1 MSPDSSVQRLSL
13 WIIAA
18 SLTVVVAYYGVPE
31 IVHRVTLAVERGRA
45 DAADIQLKKLG
56 DSSEVF
62 RLVAKRV
69 APAVV
74 NVSNLA
80 LVSRPTFRLGP
91 SGGLMLEREQGLW
104 PQGQGSGFVI
114 DPRGYVV
121 TNRHVVK
128 GAKQVR
134 VSFSHGAERL
144 AQIVGSDEHTDLA
157 VLHVQLD
164 GLVSTEFGDSDQVE
178 VGDWVLAI
186 GNPFGLEQSVTAG
199 IVSAKGRSSVVE
211 KLDVQDFLQTDAA
224 INPGN
229 SGGPLVDLKG
239 RVIGVNSAIWSK
251 SGGYEGVGFAIPS
264 KIAKSVVEQLIA
276 TGKVSRGWLGV
287 SSATV
292 AGEGRSSDDTSAGVL
307 VKEVFP
313 DSPADKGGLKVG
325 DVIRSIDGRRLQSFE
340 ELRSKVLG
348 SGAGTSLRL
357 EIKRNGNQREV
368 SVVIEEQPA
377 GLAWF
382 EDQFGISIADVT
394 AEIALRYRLPRDQGV
409 LITEIVGGLAAD
421 REGLRAGDIIVSI
434 NKQEIQNVRQLLR
447 ALHRADISKGVLI
460 GVVVPNGSQR
470 LVVLGD

>member
-1 MSPDSSVQRLSL
+1 MSSDSSVQRLSL

-18 SLTVVVAYYGVPE
+18 SLTVVVAYYGLPE

-45 DAADIQLKKLG
+45 DAADVQLKKLG

-114 DPRGYVV
+114 DSRGYVV

-144 AQIVGSDEHTDLA
+144 AQLVGSDEHTDLA

-164 GLVSTEFGDSDQVE
+164 GLVSTEFGDSDQIE

-276 TGKVSRGWLGV
+276 TGKVNRGWLGI
-287 SSATV
+287 SSTTV
-292 AGEGRSSDDTSAGVL
+292 AGESRSQLGGVL

-313 DSPADKGGLKVG
+313 NSPADKAGLQVG
-325 DVIRSIDGRRLQSFE
+325 DVILSIDGRRLQSFD
-340 ELRSKVLG
+340 ELRSKVVG
-348 SGAGTSLRL
+348 ASAGTSLRL
-357 EIKRNGNQREV
+357 AIERNGNPREV
-368 SVVIEEQPA
+368 SSVIEEQPA

-382 EDQFGISIADVT
+382 EDQFGISVSDMT
-394 AEIALRYRLPRDQGV
+394 EEIAQRYQLPRDRGV
-409 LITEIVGGLAAD
+409 LITKVVGGLAAD
-421 REGLRAGDIIVSI
+421 REELRAGDIIVSI
-434 NKQEIQNVRQLLR
+434 NKREVRNISQLLGVLQR
-447 ALHRADISKGVLI
+447 AEISKGVLI
-460 GVVVPNGSQR
+460 GIVSPNGSQR
-470 LVVLGD
+470 LAVLGD

>member
-1 MSPDSSVQRLSL
+1 VSPDSSVQRLSL

-18 SLTVVVAYYGVPE
+18 SLTVVVAYYGLPE

-45 DAADIQLKKLG
+45 DAADVQLKKMG

-91 SGGLMLEREQGLW
+91 SGGLMLDREQGLW

-128 GAKQVR
+128 GAKEVR
-134 VSFSHGAERL
+134 VSFSHGADRR
-144 AQIVGSDEHTDLA
+144 ARIVGSDEHTDLA
-157 VLHVQLD
+157 VLQVQLD
-164 GLVSTEFGDSDQVE
+164 GLVSAEFGDSDQVE

-264 KIAKSVVEQLIA
+264 KIAKSVVDQLIA
-276 TGKVSRGWLGV
+276 TGKVNRGWLGV

-292 AGEGRSSDDTSAGVL
+292 ASSGVPADSSPGVV
-307 VKEVFP
+307 VKEVFA
-313 DSPADKGGLKVG
+313 DSPADKAGLAVG
-325 DVIRSIDGRRLQSFE
+325 DVIRAIDGRRLESFE

-348 SGAGTSLRL
+348 SRAGTSLRL
-357 EIKRNGNQREV
+357 EIDRGERRREV
-368 SVVIEEQPA
+368 TVVIEEQPA

-382 EDQFGISIADVT
+382 EDQFGISVIDMAPD
-394 AEIALRYRLPRDQGV
+394 IALRYRLPRDNGI
-409 LITEIVGGLAAD
+409 LITEVVGGFAAD

-434 NKQEIQNVRQLLR
+434 NKHDVRNVSQLLG
-447 ALHRADISKGVLI
+447 ALQRVEMSKGILM
-460 GVVVPNGSQR
+460 GVISPNGSQR
-470 LVVLGD
+470 LVVLVD

>member
-1 MSPDSSVQRLSL
+1 VSSDSSLQRLSL

-18 SLTVVVAYYGVPE
+18 SLTVIVAYYGLPE
-31 IVHRVTLAVERGRA
+31 IIHRVTVAVERGRA
-45 DAADIQLKKLG
+45 DAADVQLQKLG

-80 LVSRPTFRLGP
+80 VVSRPTFRLGP

-128 GAKQVR
+128 GARQVR
-134 VSFSHGAERL
+134 VSFAHGAERG
-144 AQIVGSDEHTDLA
+144 ARIIGTDEHTDLA
-157 VLHVQLD
+157 VLQVQMD
-164 GLVSTEFGDSDQVE
+164 GLVSAEFGDSDQVE

-199 IVSAKGRSSVVE
+199 IVSAKGRSSIVE

-239 RVIGVNSAIWSK
+239 RIIGVNSAIWSK
-251 SGGYEGVGFAIPS
+251 SGGYEGIGFAIPS
-264 KIAKSVVEQLIA
+264 KIAKSVVDQLIA
-276 TGKVSRGWLGV
+276 TGKVTRSWLGV
-287 SSATV
+287 SSATGTG
-292 AGEGRSSDDTSAGVL
+292 AGRGASASASGIV
-307 VKEVFP
+307 VSEVFP
-313 DSPADKGGLKVG
+313 NSPADKAGLQVG
-325 DVIRSIDGRRLQSFE
+325 DLIQSIDGRRLEAFE
-340 ELRSKVLG
+340 ELRSKVLR
-348 SGAGTSLRL
+348 SRAGTKLRL
-357 EIKRNGNQREV
+357 EVERGGDRREV
-368 SVVIEEQPA
+368 TAVIEEQPA

-382 EDQFGISIADVT
+382 EDQFGISVADMT
-394 AEIALRYRLPRDQGV
+394 AELALRYRLPRDHGV
-409 LITEIVGGLAAD
+409 LITDVVSGLAAD
-421 REGLRAGDIIVSI
+421 REGLRAGDIIVSV
-434 NKQEIQNVRQLLR
+434 NKRDVRNVSQLLGS
-447 ALHRADISKGVLI
+447 LQQVDMSKGVLM
-460 GVVVPNGSQR
+460 GVISPNGNQR